1 MRSVPP
7 PQIAIYVAVST
18 STRFKLSYQPKL
30 RQQLRCDATGLS
42 QESQR
47 LDVKFHKKRKTQMSR
62 KWSLW
67 VLSGGHKC
75 LSFKPTIFCL
85 MLFPLLKNVA
95 IASAPL
101 LLASLATSAV
111 CSFEAPALACGLRNH
126 GAKSIWIYWTNGKAG
141 KKCATNSCK
150 AESVV
155 FFWVSKLV
163 EEISQWDKV
172 TQGYKKDTKR
182 YKKSLYHV
190 WSTWHCEPKG
200 VLNNSCHHERAMKK
214 FATLCL

>member
-1 MRSVPP
+1 MWCDRVQPRISEVGR
-7 PQIAIYVAVST
+7 QVS
-18 STRFKLSYQPKL
+18 Q
-30 RQQLRCDATGLS
+30 
-42 QESQR
+42 
-47 LDVKFHKKRKTQMSR
+47 KRKTQMSR

-155 FFWVSKLV
+155 FFGFLNWLRKYRNG
-163 EEISQWDKV
+163 IKWHKDIKRIQ
-172 TQGYKKDTKR
+172 KDTK
-182 YKKSLYHV
+182 SP
-190 WSTWHCEPKG
+190 STMFEVHDIA
-200 VLNNSCHHERAMKK
+200 SQRA
-214 FATLCL
+214 F